1 MKLTVIVPAFN
12 EEAYLAPTLGSIRAA
27 ADEARGVS
35 GADVEVIVVDNAS
48 ADGTAAVARRLGATV
63 VHEPV
68 QGIARARNAGA
79 RRAAGD
85 VLVFFDADVDVPR
98 TLLVVIC
105 AAMRDPACAG
115 GGVDVDYRPRRH
127 LVRLYLRLWRL
138 LARATGMVQGAAQ
151 FCRKEVF
158 AEVGGQESAPWR
170 GLLEGWL
177 GARRSPGRRWAGY
190 DERVWMGED
199 VDFHRSLRR
208 LARRTGRHVR
218 FVREPRVSPSCR
230 RFDKWPLWKILV
242 WTNPVVIGLFRRRKA
257 VWRGWYSG
265 AVR

>member
-1 MKLTVIVPAFN
+1 MKLTVIVPAFD

-27 ADEARGVS
+27 ADEARAAS
-35 GADVEVIVVDNAS
+35 GADVDIVVVDNAS

-68 QGIARARNAGA
+68 PGIARARNAGA

-98 TLLVVIC
+98 TLLVAIC
-105 AAMRDPACAG
+105 GAMRDPACVG
-115 GGVDVDYRPRRH
+115 GGVDVDYRPRRAF
-127 LVRLYLRLWRL
+127 VRLYLRLWRL
-138 LARATGMVQGAAQ
+138 LARGTGMVQGAAQ
-151 FCRKEVF
+151 FCRKGVF
-158 AEVGGQESAPWR
+158 AEVGG
-170 GLLEGWL
+170 
-177 GARRSPGRRWAGY
+177 Y
-190 DERVWMGED
+190 DESVWMGED
-199 VDFHRSLRR
+199 VDFHWSLRR

-218 FVREPRVSPSCR
+218 FVREPRVKPSCR
-230 RFDKWPLWKILV
+230 RFDRWPLWKILV
-242 WTNPVVIGLFRRRKA
+242 WTNPVVIGLLRRRKA

>member
-85 VLVFFDADVDVPR
+85 VLVFFDADVDGPR
-98 TLLVVIC
+98 TLLVAIC
-105 AAMRDPACAG
+105 AAMRDPACVG
-115 GGVDVDYRPRRH
+115 GGVDVDHRPRRAF
-127 LVRLYLRLWRL
+127 VRLYLRVWRL
-138 LARATGMVQGAAQ
+138 LGRLTGMVQGAAQ
-151 FCRKEVF
+151 FCRRASVYDYDWCDPG
-158 AEVGGQESAPWR
+158 AVHLR
-170 GLLEGWL
+170 GKDFRRFNHGLDDELHPPGACDRPRVRTRRRPSRVDEGDAL
-177 GARRSPGRRWAGY
+177 GTVLRNGRRRCADRDGFRNRQGHERRRIARRTPRHRADVDALSLADRRSP
-190 DERVWMGED
+190 
-199 VDFHRSLRR
+199 
-208 LARRTGRHVR
+208 
-218 FVREPRVSPSCR
+218 PR
-230 RFDKWPLWKILV
+230 
-242 WTNPVVIGLFRRRKA
+242 
-257 VWRGWYSG
+257 
-265 AVR
+265 

>member
-1 MKLTVIVPAFN
+1 MRLTIVVPAFN
-12 EEAYLAPTLGSIRAA
+12 EDAHLAPTLRSIRAA
-27 ADEARGVS
+27 ADQAGAAS
-35 GADVEVIVVDNAS
+35 GAEVDIVVVDNAS
-48 ADGTAAVARRLGATV
+48 TDGTAALARDLGATV

-98 TLLVVIC
+98 SLLVAIC
-105 AAMRDPACAG
+105 AAMRDPACVG
-115 GGVDVDYRPRRH
+115 GGVDVDYRPRRSSI
-127 LVRLYLRLWRL
+127 RFYLRLWRL
-138 LARATGMVQGAAQ
+138 LARGTGMVQGAAQ
-151 FCRKEVF
+151 FCREDVF
-158 AEVGGQESAPWR
+158 AEIG
-170 GLLEGWL
+170 
-177 GARRSPGRRWAGY
+177 GY

-199 VDFHRSLRR
+199 VDFHWSLRR

-218 FVREPRVSPSCR
+218 FVREPRVRPSCR